1 MQKWIIL
8 IILVGGCGASN
19 QREIRKTE
27 INTEDARLTGF
38 LEEIQ
43 DNDCKPFCSLS
54 PKTVDIDED
63 FVLDEALLV
72 EVNGQSCA
80 DVRLRTVVDYDMAF
94 GELNPTCLVDAKE
107 SPATVENERFDVIE
121 YGKKLPATIASSM
134 TDADLKAEHGSQ
146 TQASVFYTNTTP
158 DRLRTIERSARVC
171 CPGQPAMSLTLN
183 LSREPRDAQDLP
195 AGLDFLWII
204 VE

>member
-8 IILVGGCGASN
+8 MILVGGCGASN
-19 QREIRKTE
+19 TREIRKTE

-43 DNDCKPFCSLS
+43 DNDCKPLCSSS
-54 PKTVDIDED
+54 PKTIDIDED

-72 EVNGQSCA
+72 ESNGKSCA
-80 DVRLRTVVDYDMAF
+80 DVRLRTVVDYDRPIAA
-94 GELNPTCLVDAKE
+94 LNPTCLVDTKE
-107 SPATVENERFDVIE
+107 GSATVENERFDVIE
-121 YGKKLPATIASSM
+121 YGKKLPTTIASSM

-146 TQASVFYTNTTP
+146 TLASVFYENQTP
-158 DRLRTIERSARVC
+158 DRLRTIERSARIC
-171 CPGQPAMSLTLN
+171 CPGEPAMSLTLN
-183 LSREPRDAQDLP
+183 LSHEATKAGDLP

>member
-8 IILVGGCGASN
+8 MVLVGGCGASN
-19 QREIRKTE
+19 TREIRKTE

-38 LEEIQ
+38 LEDIQ
-43 DNDCKPFCSLS
+43 DNDCKPLCSSS
-54 PKTVDIDED
+54 PKTIKVDED

-72 EVNGQSCA
+72 EADGQSCA
-80 DVRLRTVVDYDMAF
+80 DVRLRTVVDYDLPIAA
-94 GELNPTCLVDAKE
+94 LNPTCLVDAKE
-107 SPATVENERFDVIE
+107 TSATVGNERFDVIE
-121 YGKKLPATIASSM
+121 YGKKLPTTIASSM

-146 TQASVFYTNTTP
+146 TRASIFYTSAMP

-183 LSREPRDAQDLP
+183 LSHEAKKAGELP